1 MLGIEALAA
10 ALLLS
15 VLTRQAPGFR
25 ATIPSV
31 NQRYVRIML
40 CQQTAALTSRRRAI
54 LTAAETQRATRQ
66 QATSSRQDLAIL
78 FIFWG
83 NPLVW
88 RSLSCSQTILYMPV
102 WHLGPLFEKADSE
115 L

>member
-25 ATIPSV
+25 ATHPSV

-78 FIFWG
+78 SIFGG
-83 NPLVW
+83 NPTVCTVPVKKA
-88 RSLSCSQTILYMPV
+88 STIMSWV
-102 WHLGPLFEKADSE
+102 TTSMR
-115 L
+115 